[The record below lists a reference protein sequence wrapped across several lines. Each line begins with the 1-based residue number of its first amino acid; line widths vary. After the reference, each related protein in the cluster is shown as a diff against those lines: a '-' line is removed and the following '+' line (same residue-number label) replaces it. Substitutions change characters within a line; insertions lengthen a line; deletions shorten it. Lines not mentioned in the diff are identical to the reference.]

1 MPRKTTKTYVH
12 VNQHVIRSN
21 KKHNKNEP
29 VITVKKGS
37 KNTYCHEVKILG
49 PSTVVY
55 GGNDN
60 NGLMRINLL
69 SLMPFLKKN

>member
-37 KNTYCHEVKILG
+37 KNTYCHEVKILILV
-49 PSTVVY
+49 PWFMAV
-55 GGNDN
+55 
-60 NGLMRINLL
+60 MINLFFLVVLEL
-69 SLMPFLKKN
+69 SFRLNQM

>member
-37 KNTYCHEVKILG
+37 KNTYCHEVKILALV
-49 PSTVVY
+49 PC
-55 GGNDN
+55 
-60 NGLMRINLL
+60 LWR
-69 SLMPFLKKN
+69 